1 MFNFVCVGETIED
14 AHRMNTFGDNR
25 NEDGKS
31 DACP

>member
-14 AHRMNTFGDNR
+14 AHRMNAFGDNR
-25 NEDGKS
+25 NEDKS